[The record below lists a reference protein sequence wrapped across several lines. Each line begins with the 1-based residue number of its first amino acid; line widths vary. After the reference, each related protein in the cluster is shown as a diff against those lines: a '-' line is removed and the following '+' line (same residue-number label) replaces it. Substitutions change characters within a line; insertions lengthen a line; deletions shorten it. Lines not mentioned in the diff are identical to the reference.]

1 MKQMMIALAAL
12 SIFSSCTQVAGWFGS
27 NRDST
32 QINNADSLNS
42 EMIRDES
49 INEANAYSDLFLDSN
64 AIEGFIQKE
73 NLSGEEASMMRNFY
87 AVRNNQYAWFATDG
101 PTEQARG
108 LWSLYASETDTA
120 SKNVD
125 RSLKEKMDTLL
136 QRDSVVVTKTD
147 SSFTQTELALTRQ
160 LIRYASSNTNG
171 AINRNTFYYLVP
183 VKKQDAMQLA
193 DSILYKQKD
202 SAQYAGNRAYM
213 MMKQQLA
220 VYYNLAKNGGWDSL
234 TVNQKLKKGSKS
246 PAVATLKKRL
256 SATNDYMST
265 DTSALFSDSLE
276 TAVKEFQSR
285 NGLLANGI
293 VNDSMIRI
301 LNVPVQERLQQII
314 VNMNR
319 MLWMQPM
326 NDSSRVHVNIPSQ
339 VLYVWDS
346 SKKVIEM
353 PVIVGKEGM
362 GTVMFNGD
370 INQVVFNPYWNV
382 PPSIVKSEILPAMK
396 TDPSYLKKH
405 NMEIVKQDDS
415 LPVIR
420 QLPGKENSLGKVKFL
435 FPNTFDIYLHDTP
448 DKSLFAKKDR
458 ALSHGCIRVADAPA
472 LVQYLLR
479 DQPEWSQD
487 KIKKEMNSGKEQTV
501 SIKNPEPVYI
511 TYYTA
516 WVDENGHMNFRDD
529 IYGHDKDARQKMF
542 S

>member
-1 MKQMMIALAAL
+1 
-12 SIFSSCTQVAGWFGS
+12 
-27 NRDST
+27 
-32 QINNADSLNS
+32 
-42 EMIRDES
+42 
-49 INEANAYSDLFLDSN
+49 
-64 AIEGFIQKE
+64 
-73 NLSGEEASMMRNFY
+73 
-87 AVRNNQYAWFATDG
+87 
-101 PTEQARG
+101 
-108 LWSLYASETDTA
+108 
-120 SKNVD
+120 
-125 RSLKEKMDTLL
+125 
-136 QRDSVVVTKTD
+136 
-147 SSFTQTELALTRQ
+147 
-160 LIRYASSNTNG
+160 
-171 AINRNTFYYLVP
+171 
-183 VKKQDAMQLA
+183 
-193 DSILYKQKD
+193 
-202 SAQYAGNRAYM
+202 
-213 MMKQQLA
+213 
-220 VYYNLAKNGGWDSL
+220 
-234 TVNQKLKKGSKS
+234 
-246 PAVATLKKRL
+246 
-256 SATNDYMST
+256 MST